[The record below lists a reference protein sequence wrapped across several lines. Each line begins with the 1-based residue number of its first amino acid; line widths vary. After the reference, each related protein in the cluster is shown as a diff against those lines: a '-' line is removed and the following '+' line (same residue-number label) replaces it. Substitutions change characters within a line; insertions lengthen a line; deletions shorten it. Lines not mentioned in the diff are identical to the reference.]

1 MTGPVIVCALYLAG
15 VIVAGLWAA
24 WLIGARDGDAVV
36 LVGACVVWPVLVL
49 LLPFAVP
56 YWFGKRN
63 AARRDRARE
72 RAEIDRELARKAEA
86 FTVREARDTFRLD
99 EPEWALL
106 DARWRE
112 LVGVPEIERDET
124 ATVAAAVYG
133 LRPARAVDTPGSV
146 FDTLTELGAALARD
160 ERGRTA

>member
-1 MTGPVIVCALYLAG
+1 MTGPVLVLYVAGLVVGAVVSAWLLGVRRDWSSAPLYLA
-15 VIVAGLWAA
+15 
-24 WLIGARDGDAVV
+24 
-36 LVGACVVWPVLVL
+36 ACLVWPVLVALLPL
-49 LLPFAVP
+49 LLPYRLGRKVS
-56 YWFGKRN
+56 GKRE
-63 AARRDRARE
+63 RERE

-99 EPEWALL
+99 EPEWQLL

-160 ERGRTA
+160 EKGRRT